1 MAPAPAAPATKRWIE
16 GYGAGRFRIT
26 GEVHEGS
33 VIVFAD
39 RVERWGARDL
49 TGIDVRELAQRLAA
63 GGSVD
68 LLLLGCGP
76 RGTVQAPPALV
87 TACRE
92 VNIAVE
98 AMDTGAAC
106 RTWNVLA
113 AEDRRVA
120 AALIAID

>member
-1 MAPAPAAPATKRWIE
+1 MAPAAAAPATRRWIE
-16 GYGAGRFRIT
+16 AYGAGRFRIT

-39 RVERWGARDL
+39 RVEAWSAHDVAEIDAPDL
-49 TGIDVRELAQRLAA
+49 ADRLAA
-63 GGSVD
+63 SGAVD

-76 RGTVQAPPALV
+76 RGVTRAPQSLIA
-87 TACRE
+87 ACRDAA
-92 VNIAVE
+92 ITVE

-120 AALIAID
+120 AALIAVA

>member
-1 MAPAPAAPATKRWIE
+1 MASASAAPATKRWIE
-16 GYGAGRFRIT
+16 GYGGGRFRIT

-33 VIVFAD
+33 VIVFTD
-39 RVERWGARDL
+39 RVERWSARDL
-49 TGIDVRELAQRLAA
+49 DGIDAPKLAARLAA
-63 GGSVD
+63 SGAVD

-76 RGTVQAPPALV
+76 RGTVQAPPSLV

-92 VNIAVE
+92 VSIAVE

>member
-1 MAPAPAAPATKRWIE
+1 MATAAASPATRRWIE
-16 GYGAGRFRIT
+16 AYGAGRFRIT
-26 GEVHEGS
+26 GDVHEGS

-39 RVERWGARDL
+39 RVEAWPARDL
-49 TGIDVRELAQRLAA
+49 ADIDASGLAGRLAA
-63 GGSVD
+63 SGAVD

-76 RGTVQAPPALV
+76 RGVTQAPAALV
-87 TACRE
+87 AACRD
-92 VNIAVE
+92 VAIAVE

-120 AALIAID
+120 AALLAVA